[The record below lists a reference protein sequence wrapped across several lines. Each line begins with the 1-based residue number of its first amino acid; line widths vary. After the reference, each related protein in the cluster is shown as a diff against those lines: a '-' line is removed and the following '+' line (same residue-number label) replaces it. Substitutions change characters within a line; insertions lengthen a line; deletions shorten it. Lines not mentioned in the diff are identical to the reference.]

1 MPHRHHTP
9 PQPAIR
15 PPAQADFNQI
25 IRQGIQDARRH
36 DRQQANRL
44 LTRIIITLAIILFA
58 TGCIAAWH
66 MDGGV
71 INQHGIRA
79 NRIAACQQALQHE
92 KTAYRQL
99 NQTRSKARTT
109 LRQWQDSDHDPDQ
122 IIQLTKTLNR
132 DPATP
137 VNGDCTHTP
146 DSLTPRIQQRVTQYR
161 QDRQTI
167 IELVK
172 EEDQP

>member
-9 PQPAIR
+9 PQPAIS
-15 PPAQADFNQI
+15 PPTQPAFNQI

-44 LTRIIITLAIILFA
+44 LTRIIITLAIIIFT
-58 TGCIAAWH
+58 TGWIAAWH

-172 EEDQP
+172 EGDQP